1 MMGGWMDVLFRL
13 VCGWWS
19 VCLSVDIDFY
29 KFICMFSTYVCI
41 FLPFCIATMCVCVCV
56 CVQFPLQLQL
66 QRITHHPHGNITQV
80 VLWTKVMA
88 AINEM
93 VIPGTATSQICFH
106 WQGKNVQ
113 TVCSQHPAQH
123 WGHCHQRWSEPWT
136 QLKELSPSIPI
147 LSPHPR
153 LNPFTPH
160 E

>member
-1 MMGGWMDVLFRL
+1 MCFLGWFADDGPFI
-13 VCGWWS
+13 
-19 VCLSVDIDFY
+19 CLSI
-29 KFICMFSTYVCI
+29 STSINLYVCFQHMHVFFA
-41 FLPFCIATMCVCVCV
+41 FLYSHNMCVCMCV